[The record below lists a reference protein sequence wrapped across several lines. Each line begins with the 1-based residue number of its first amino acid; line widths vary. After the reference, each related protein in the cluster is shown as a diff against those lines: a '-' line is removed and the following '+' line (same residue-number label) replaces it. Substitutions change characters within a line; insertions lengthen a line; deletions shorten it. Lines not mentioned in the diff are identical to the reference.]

1 MKILFL
7 FLIFTFTSLNVFAE
21 KCKGN
26 SKQNW
31 NNCFGTSNSWYGTYI
46 GYFKDGKKDGKGT
59 IHFYNGDTFVGE
71 FRQDKKHGPGKF
83 TYSSGETSSGI
94 WEDDLFIGK

>member
-1 MKILFL
+1 MYFDVFEVSTTAEALKSNDLS
-7 FLIFTFTSLNVFAE
+7 FTTTKS
-21 KCKGN
+21 
-26 SKQNW
+26 
-31 NNCFGTSNSWYGTYI
+31 TYSYLKHGAI
-46 GYFKDGKKDGKGT
+46 HQVIPTIVDGKKDGKGT

>member
-1 MKILFL
+1 MNILYL
-7 FLIFTFTSLNVFAE
+7 LLILTLFTSNAVAE

-26 SKQNW
+26 TKKDW
-31 NNCFGTSNSWYGTYI
+31 NNCFGTLNSWYGTYI

-59 IHFYNGDTFVGE
+59 IHFYNGDKFVGK
-71 FRQDKKHGPGKF
+71 FKQDKKHGKGKF